1 MNHEDG
7 VYRCGACGTPSCSA
21 PTRSSTR
28 GRGGRAS
35 TRRRPRRRRRARGGP
50 LARHGTNRGAVRGPA
65 TRTSATS
72 SRTGPAPT
80 GLRYCINSLA
90 LDFDA
95 RGVGR
100 AAGRRPRCARAAQPA
115 SHRRSGTVPPT
126 EAPQNRA
133 SVRFAPVSRPEKRR
147 GRVRRRQIR
156 QAHRARRPE
165 RQVEQLAT
173 GFTFTEGPVWHP
185 RDEYLLFSDM
195 PADIRRKWTPDGT
208 VVEVMNP
215 SNKCNGMTYD
225 ADLNLLVCEHSTSS
239 VVRERPDGTRET
251 LATHYQGKELNSP
264 NDIVVHSSGAIYFT
278 DPTYGRWPGFG
289 IEREQDLDFQGVY
302 RLAPGGGDPELLVDD
317 FGEPNGLCFSPD
329 ESLLYVNDTP
339 NVPTSASSTCSGDGS
354 ISNGRVFAEGHRRR
368 RPRQG
373 RARRRDE
380 VPTSAARS
388 GSPAPAASGSSRP
401 TASTSASSRSPRASA
416 TCTGAARTGSGCS
429 CRRRRRS
436 TASRPRSAGRREP
449 FMPA

>member
-1 MNHEDG
+1 MPVD
-7 VYRCGACGTPSCSA
+7 V
-21 PTRSSTR
+21 RS
-28 GRGGRAS
+28 
-35 TRRRPRRRRRARGGP
+35 
-50 LARHGTNRGAVRGPA
+50 
-65 TRTSATS
+65 
-72 SRTGPAPT
+72 
-80 GLRYCINSLA
+80 
-90 LDFDA
+90 
-95 RGVGR
+95 
-100 AAGRRPRCARAAQPA
+100 
-115 SHRRSGTVPPT
+115 
-126 EAPQNRA
+126 
-133 SVRFAPVSRPEKRR
+133 EKLTKL
-147 GRVRRRQIR
+147 VD
-156 QAHRARRPE
+156 E
-165 RQVEQLAT
+165 NVEVEQLGT
-173 GFTFTEGPVWHP
+173 GFTFTEGPIWHP

-289 IEREQDLDFQGVY
+289 VEREQDLDFQGVY

-329 ESLLYVNDTP
+329 ESLLYINDTP
-339 NVPTSASSTCSGDGS
+339 NAL
-354 ISNGRVFAEGHRRR
+354 IRVFDVQARRVDRERAAVREGHRRR
-368 RPRQG
+368 RPREG

-380 VPTSAARS
+380 VPTSTATS
-388 GSPAPAASGSSRP
+388 GSRAPAASGCSRR

-416 TCTGAARTGSGCS
+416 TSTGAARTGTGCS
-429 CRRRRRS
+429 CRPRRRS
-436 TASRPRSAGRREP
+436 TASRRRSPDGASRSCARRERMADFTLDP
-449 FMPA
+449 KRTALIVQDMQNDVIIEGGAFAESGSPRAREGAERRRELGEARGRVPREGRARHPRPLHRRGGRAGPEAERAALPGA